1 MVAMTS
7 LPCYEAVIIFQTLED
22 VKTVLHKPHSAA
34 NFAYDRVPWQLK
46 IRKEVFSPGEEV
58 RSPMAVNLIFCQA
71 QSVLTDPRLIS
82 VSLFSKN
89 SKNRNS
95 L

>member
-1 MVAMTS
+1 M
-7 LPCYEAVIIFQTLED
+7 IIFQTLED

-58 RSPMAVNLIFCQA
+58 RSPMAVNLIFCQE
-71 QSVLTDPRLIS
+71 T
-82 VSLFSKN
+82 
-89 SKNRNS
+89 NRS
-95 L
+95 YRSSTHSCVTL

>member
-1 MVAMTS
+1 MIMK
-7 LPCYEAVIIFQTLED
+7 LGFFFQTLED

-46 IRKEVFSPGEEV
+46 IRKEVFSPTEEV

-71 QSVLTDPRLIS
+71 
-82 VSLFSKN
+82 
-89 SKNRNS
+89 KNRS
-95 L
+95 DRSSDTLK